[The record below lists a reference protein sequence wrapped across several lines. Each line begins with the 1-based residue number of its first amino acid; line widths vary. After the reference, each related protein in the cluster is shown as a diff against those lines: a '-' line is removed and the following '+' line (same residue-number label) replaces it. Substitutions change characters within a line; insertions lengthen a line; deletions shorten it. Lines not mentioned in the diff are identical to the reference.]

1 MAYEINYKILLF
13 IIIYNNFIILFKQSK
28 KNYVDNLNDYLKY
41 YKFLLPNSHI
51 IEIYEYTFL
60 I

>member
-28 KNYVDNLNDYLKY
+28 NYVDNLNDYLKY
-41 YKFLLPNSHI
+41 YRFLLPYSHI
-51 IEIYEYTFL
+51 IKIYVYIFNL
-60 I
+60 K